1 MKKKLF
7 KICASVLSLAGVVA
21 LGSCTTNKPS
31 SSSTPSTAVPT
42 TVPTAPTTVPTAPT
56 TVPTTPT
63 TTPVDTTAQDLLD
76 RIILQGE
83 GSAISEN
90 FTVPASLKKG
100 DEVYQINWTS
110 NNAALVVAEEAV
122 NGTYAISIVRP
133 ATDVQ
138 TVILT
143 AEINGVKRDFEFKVN
158 PLDVLDFIESF
169 NFTYD
174 KANVSGEFNLPTEVK
189 LGDVT
194 ASITWESLSDLIT
207 INENKAKAPYTY
219 EKLEAQIKATF
230 NYNGESKSKTY
241 TIYVIDKTVY
251 TQSTEIKA
259 ETPYY
264 MSFVQNTLGGEYYWV
279 TGVQSGNY
287 GATSLVMA
295 EGAQFYA
302 TAVEGG
308 YNLSYKTADGKNEI
322 LGVDDKGA
330 KVYVKFNATEA
341 ALWQWNTEYNTFTYT
356 NDNNTFYMGTYSS
369 YNTLSMSALS
379 YAPTSFVSHFYTEA
393 EMNANAPT
401 YTDNDKV
408 FGEYLSYSLDEN
420 IYAGETEILV
430 VGKKFNDVTISY
442 ELKEA
447 VEGVTVSGNKL
458 TVDVTE
464 AKEVVLKVTFTLNDQ
479 TMTKEVTFTARPA
492 ENQTIADFLAAKD
505 ADKVVLLTGV
515 VTAVNKVG
523 SKGSFVLSDE
533 TGSIFCYTNLD
544 VALGD
549 EIVVKATYSE
559 NYTLPQIGNPVL
571 VETKSTGN
579 DFVAASGTITELTA
593 SDIAAKLE
601 GSTNQS
607 LTDEFAGKY
616 LSIKGYALKSGNFTN
631 LFATADSTTAVVNL
645 YANADLNLA
654 SYQGKQVIIKGFVRG
669 VNGGKNI
676 TVQIQSIEE
685 VPLTAEEKVQ
695 GAMDAFTFADS
706 VPGTITLPTASDAYA
721 DVALSFAL
729 KEGTT
734 AASIAEGVLTLNTVT
749 ENTEVT
755 LVVTFTLGD
764 IVQTKEVTFQ
774 ILGLEKITIAEA
786 IKLANDTQLK
796 VQGVVVA
803 VETNGYIIYDG
814 TDAIYVYVKGSLDAD
829 FTWVVGDSLEVIA
842 KRGNYNG
849 DQIVPIAAAK
859 KLETALEVEVPT
871 TPEVFNATDM
881 ATYLAGTTYDVIYVE
896 MTGKL
901 LVSGNYL
908 NLEVEGLTGQGS
920 IKAAGDLLT
929 QAKALADKKVTVKG
943 YTYSISK
950 KSDSAYF
957 VNTIITSIEEVVL
970 PDADKVA
977 AELAELSISN
987 VDSEASVDLVLNGSV
1002 YTDVAFTYALKDE
1015 TVTAVVIADGKI
1027 TAAAVTKDT
1036 DVVIVVTATLGDAVQ
1051 TKEITIKVLAP
1062 LGPVL
1067 ATFTFGDNG
1076 EAVHKDGTG
1085 LASGV
1090 TTLDYTDGSY
1100 SLNMTACTKVY
1111 TKAYDAIGNS
1121 CLKFGTSSGVASFK
1135 FTVPADVNNV
1145 VLYVAGYKTNTGKV
1159 SINGTVY
1166 EIKTLSNNG
1175 EYTPIVINTSETK
1188 TVEFATVSGTAR
1200 CMMDKIE
1207 YR

>member
-31 SSSTPSTAVPT
+31 SSSTPSTTAPT
-42 TVPTAPTTVPTAPT
+42 TVPTTVPTAPT

-83 GSAISEN
+83 GSAVTEN

-219 EKLEAQIKATF
+219 EKIEAQIKATF

-308 YNLSYKTADGKNEI
+308 YNLSYKTASGKNEI

-393 EMNANAPT
+393 EMNANSPT

-533 TGSIFCYTNLD
+533 TGSIFCYTSLD

-549 EIVVKATYSE
+549 EIVVKAKYSE

-579 DFVAASGTITELTA
+579 DVVAASGTITELTA

-645 YANADLNLA
+645 YAHADLNLA

-669 VNGGKNI
+669 VNEGKNI

-755 LVVTFTLGD
+755 LIVTFTLGD

-786 IKLANDTQLK
+786 IALANDTQLK

-814 TDAIYVYVKGSLDAD
+814 TDAIYVYAKGSSDAN

-842 KRGNYNG
+842 KRGTYNG

-871 TPEVFNATDM
+871 TPEVLNSTDI
-881 ATYLAGTTYDVIYVE
+881 ATYLAGTTYDVVYVE

-901 LVSGNYL
+901 LVSDNHL

-920 IKAAGDLLT
+920 IKAAGELLT
-929 QAKALADKKVTVKG
+929 QAKALANKKVTVKG

-950 KSDSAYF
+950 TKIDNVSTPYYLNM
-957 VNTIITSIEEVVL
+957 VLTSIEEVAL
-970 PDADKVA
+970 TDAGKVA
-977 AELAELSISN
+977 EELAAVKISN
-987 VDSEASVDLVLNGSV
+987 VNSEASVDLVANGSV
-1002 YTDVAFTYALKDE
+1002 YTDVAFTYELKDT
-1015 TVTAVVIADGKI
+1015 TVTAVTIADGKI
-1027 TAAAVTKDT
+1027 TAAAVTADT
-1036 DVVIVVTATLGDAVQ
+1036 EVVIVVTAKLNEATQ
-1051 TKEITIKVLAP
+1051 TREITITVKAASAVPTTESTLSFDTKDNRTSYSTESQVWTQNGITLTNNKSKSTTNVADYAN
-1062 LGPVL
+1062 PVKLYANSEVIISATANITKIVFNCNETKYATAL
-1067 ATFTFGDNG
+1067 ATTIG
-1076 EAVHKDGTG
+1076 EGAVVDGKIVTVE
-1085 LASGV
+1085 LTTPATSYTIASMGAQIRLDSIVV
-1090 TTLDYTDGSY
+1090 TT
-1100 SLNMTACTKVY
+1100 
-1111 TKAYDAIGNS
+1111 
-1121 CLKFGTSSGVASFK
+1121 
-1135 FTVPADVNNV
+1135 
-1145 VLYVAGYKTNTGKV
+1145 V
-1159 SINGTVY
+1159 S
-1166 EIKTLSNNG
+1166 E
-1175 EYTPIVINTSETK
+1175 
-1188 TVEFATVSGTAR
+1188 
-1200 CMMDKIE
+1200 
-1207 YR
+1207 